1 MNDYDKEIP
10 RFSMD
15 DDDEYDD
22 IDEET
27 IERDEEGEPYDDEGY
42 DDEGY
47 DEEAE
52 GDEYADEE
60 GYDDEAY
67 DEEPEAEAEGYG
79 DDYYDDRLSKV
90 LDEIAEIKRGISAPA
105 VVPQQQQ
112 QQPQQPQQQYM
123 PPMPP
128 QYIYP
133 QQPAASSEVTMYNE
147 ISRLRDELS
156 KTQNSQTLHLELQ
169 RMRSEFER
177 EKRDSDNRHAD
188 EIRRLNEKI
197 DDLLKNAEGP
207 QEDDYRPAIS
217 AGVSASEGRIENN
230 NSGLINGNLES
241 LLGINEAILRTTKD
255 TDARLQGQISEIKK
269 QLASMPDLTEL
280 GKSISALRKS
290 MKSTATDETSVF
302 SKIMTELEGLH
313 RAVVETAPKS
323 SDPVVLN
330 ADMTTLI
337 KQLYHVK
344 AAVGLFDESSEA
356 AAALMISLLDETA
369 LAKYV
374 VSSKTTSLQ
383 EKLTSVFTLVDKV
396 EQAVAEGNVSAHDI
410 LAVVLPINGLVDA
423 VGKTK
428 LTRASYDDLLAY
440 SETNPKLE
448 LSVKQ
453 RDQVERYLRLLDKSA
468 DASIDDYL
476 VLAPEIITEKNIVQN
491 NIYKIEN
498 DIASSKF
505 MEELMSDAPSE
516 TRLSELFEDL
526 KTVQFCQ
533 IFDFP
538 TVAVPSEFVP
548 ESLTLGES
556 VLQRLDEIKAVLTAG
571 VSSDSEKDPTAEETA
586 TAVQEDGTDA
596 ASDALMAILPEFDA
610 IKEQLGVLTKEETF
624 NGAVDELRNN
634 YVDIANRIIE
644 LSETVQLA
652 ATNSA
657 TAATVSET
665 SESVAGDTAHAVVT
679 QTVDYSQDF
688 EFIKD
693 KLQEQDSFLD
703 ELVKLREEV
712 EQALSKATE
721 TTDTVAVSQE
731 GVAKPSIEEIS
742 AQFDKLYEDVAALL
756 VTEDGLPL
764 SESIGVRVDSIKDA
778 VAPLSEDVA
787 AIRDNVQIMSDNV
800 GLKVDTLTDTVLPL
814 SEDIAAIRENVQ
826 TMSDNVGVKVDTLN
840 DSVAPLSEDIATIRD
855 NVQALIEII
864 GADVS
869 GEELE
874 KVQNGVAELNTQ
886 IKQLTEKDTEAR
898 LQEITTSVDSL
909 AEEVK
914 NIADVGI
921 TSESIDDLREHVQ
934 DVRAQ
939 LDVITQNTDLAP
951 VNDRLDGISASI
963 DSVIDILS
971 NGLTD
976 NGVTEVRDIVVKNN
990 DDAIVDRSA
999 IKDDVAR
1006 IRELVESSSDLTVA
1020 DSENIT
1026 AILQDVGDL
1035 FTRLEESAA
1044 TAAENKAAILGQIDT
1059 LKDELH
1065 QRELN
1070 ESLAA
1075 QGVDQGLGDAL
1086 TKEISSM
1093 TERLTALEGNTQQIT
1108 DTANANVTALIEKLD
1123 ELSSALGDKHSVS
1136 EVQGE
1141 QYDIVAEILSLRE
1154 DIKAARIVDQNDVTS
1169 ELEAVKN
1176 ELAAISSNSILDEI
1190 RMMRDDVAAL
1200 RDNPVVVPDGEP
1212 TNGEL
1217 NMLLNEIVSLRDEVQ
1232 AFRDEVVSTESH
1244 NETAYT
1250 QEEVP
1255 PQNDE
1260 SINMMLDELSAM
1272 RVEQNTLNEN
1282 IDELKNI
1289 ISRRTTLAPENP
1301 DEAVA
1306 ASSELNV
1313 VLSEII
1319 NLKNDIDQLDERV
1332 EKARMGDLTSGID
1345 ELKTKVDNL
1354 EQSAVSTESDAFV
1367 DQLTSLREEFST
1379 IIKENEE
1386 IRRQENEKISA
1397 EISAM
1402 RESIESV
1409 LALSLAPTQAE
1420 SGETS
1425 YAALIEEI
1433 KSLKEEV
1440 SVVKTGSARADSTD
1454 VINALRGEIDEL
1466 KDLIALSATTTSSDE
1481 ITALREEIATMS
1493 SSASMSNELLDAVNG
1508 LKDQILSIKQA
1519 QKGDEDFGILEDLTT
1534 IKTDV
1539 RTLKEEPDLGVMS
1552 EILAL
1557 RDEFQSLREQIED
1570 VKNIAK
1576 KTDASSDEMLLDRIN
1591 SLNEQV
1597 NAVYTSVDEMKADVV
1612 KKTDEQIA
1620 AQIHS
1625 LRDQLFAISMANVND
1640 AQSGETTY
1648 ESYNNIILDEISALR
1663 DEMSVYGSNTDFSA
1677 LTSEFE
1683 DVKRTIADRTSNL
1696 DQITRKVE
1704 SIDLDALQ
1712 SANSA
1717 VMSELADL
1725 RQELQNQ
1732 READVTTL
1740 NFMSE
1745 LARLVDK
1752 QSRYIS
1758 SVADSSIA
1766 DDIASLKAELVS
1778 TDRLSG
1784 EIAQIKDVLKNT
1796 LGNDVDNRTIM
1807 KALSELKAKIDS
1819 EPGKDNDKLVA
1830 EIARLNQAVAQLAE
1844 KDGEVAASSDG
1855 DLSQS
1860 LEALMSE
1867 LTEIAGLAK
1876 PTSAKTKKKTSA
1888 KPKAKTATKAV
1899 QPSAQ
1904 IVIGDINDDYAPEE
1918 YDVADR
1924 LAQQI
1929 TNRLV
1934 TGVNSE
1940 QLTDKNTS
1948 KDRVE
1953 RIVIN
1958 SLPQEFEAVGLNDH
1972 PERVRRL
1979 AARLVLDKILA
1990 RLGK

>member
-67 DEEPEAEAEGYG
+67 DEEAEGYG

-123 PPMPP
+123 SPMPP

-207 QEDDYRPAIS
+207 QEDDYRPVIS

-468 DASIDDYL
+468 DASIDNYL

-505 MEELMSDAPSE
+505 MEELMSDVPSE

-571 VSSDSEKDPTAEETA
+571 VSSVSEKDPTAEESA
-586 TAVQEDGTDA
+586 TAVQVDGTDA

-688 EFIKD
+688 EYIKY
-693 KLQEQDSFLD
+693 KLEAQDSFLD

-731 GVAKPSIEEIS
+731 SVAKPSIEEIS

-764 SESIGVRVDSIKDA
+764 SESIGVRVDSIKDV
-778 VAPLSEDVA
+778 VA
-787 AIRDNVQIMSDNV
+787 
-800 GLKVDTLTDTVLPL
+800 PL

-1006 IRELVESSSDLTVA
+1006 IRELIESSSDLTVA

-1232 AFRDEVVSTESH
+1232 AFRDEVVSAESH

-1260 SINMMLDELSAM
+1260 SINMMLDELTAM

-1440 SVVKTGSARADSTD
+1440 SVVKTGSAHADSTD

-1876 PTSAKTKKKTSA
+1876 PTSAKTKKKTAA